1 MERATN
7 ISKEYVRKQVQ
18 KITKIY
24 LHSGDEGDA
33 SGGMEI
39 ASVNIHTAQLI
50 REAVAAVNRAE
61 EEADKGEDLEAFLQD
76 ETEVAGED
84 GPDGPGMEQVLE
96 LLAQASRQV
105 EDNLTAHTLR
115 RFLGILA

>member
-7 ISKEYVRKQVQ
+7 ISEEYVRKQVQ

-24 LHSGDEGDA
+24 LHSGDAGDA

-39 ASVNIHTAQLI
+39 ASVNIHTARLI

-61 EEADKGEDLEAFLQD
+61 EEADKGEVPEYSMTQH
-76 ETEVAGED
+76 
-84 GPDGPGMEQVLE
+84 
-96 LLAQASRQV
+96 R
-105 EDNLTAHTLR
+105 DNLGRHESGIAHRLTPCT
-115 RFLGILA
+115 